1 MLAFIYWMQD
11 YSDTLRNYTL
21 SARFNK
27 MVSTSNKETWIVLS
41 EQQVVES
48 SDVSGKEQSLTDSH
62 SDNEQMEGG
71 VGDRNFEL
79 KDVKL

>member
-1 MLAFIYWMQD
+1 
-11 YSDTLRNYTL
+11 
-21 SARFNK
+21 
-27 MVSTSNKETWIVLS
+27 VLS